1 MSNRLSWFI
10 IFWLIAVF
18 AFLYA
23 PIISVVIYSFNASK
37 LVTVWGGWSVKW
49 YGELAKDRQIIDA
62 AILSLEIAAISSTL
76 ATILGTI
83 AGYVLVRFPKFMG
96 RTAFSGMVNAPLV
109 MPEVITGLSMLL
121 LFISMQ
127 EVYKYAVAGLADQGM
142 GMASEAVRVGF
153 SWIDGRGLIT
163 VVIAHVTFTM
173 SYIAVVM
180 RSRFI
185 TLDMSLEEAAQDLGA
200 KPLKVFFVITL
211 PIVAPAI
218 VSGWLLG
225 FTISLDDLVITA
237 FTNGPGTTTLPQV
250 VFSKVRLGLDPKIN
264 ALATI
269 IITVVSIG
277 VIFATIHMRRAE
289 KQRQRDEQMAIR
301 AIAAKT

>member
-1 MSNRLSWFI
+1 MSNRLSWFVI
-10 IFWLIAVF
+10 AWLILVF

-23 PIISVVIYSFNASK
+23 PIISVIIYSFNASR
-37 LVTVWGGWSVKW
+37 LVTVWGGWSFKW
-49 YGELAKDRQIIDA
+49 YEALWNDRQIIEA
-62 AILSLEIAAISSTL
+62 AILSLEVAVISSTL
-76 ATILGTI
+76 ATILGTV

-121 LFISMQ
+121 LFIQMENLIGWPQ
-127 EVYKYAVAGLADQGM
+127 
-142 GMASEAVRVGF
+142 
-153 SWIDGRGLIT
+153 GRGLTT
-163 VVIAHVTFTM
+163 VIIAHVTFTM
-173 SYIAVVM
+173 SYVAIVM
-180 RSRFI
+180 RSRFLV
-185 TLDMSLEEAAQDLGA
+185 LDLSLEEAAQDLGA

-211 PIVAPAI
+211 PIVLPAI

-225 FTISLDDLVITA
+225 FTISLDDLVITN

-269 IITVVSIG
+269 IIAVVSVG
-277 VIFATIHMRRAE
+277 VLFATIHMRRSE

>member
-1 MSNRLSWFI
+1 VSNRISWFVI
-10 IFWLIAVF
+10 LWLVLVF

-23 PIISVVIYSFNASK
+23 PIVSVVIYSFNSSK
-37 LVTVWGGWSVKW
+37 LVTVWAGWSFKW
-49 YGELAKDRQIIDA
+49 YGELAKDRQIIEA

-121 LFISMQ
+121 LFIAMQ
-127 EVYKYAVAGLADQGM
+127 DLIGWPQ
-142 GMASEAVRVGF
+142 
-153 SWIDGRGLIT
+153 GRGLTT

-180 RSRFI
+180 RSRFL
-185 TLDMSLEEAAQDLGA
+185 TLDLSLEEAAQDLGA

-269 IITVVSIG
+269 IIAVVSIG
-277 VIFATIHMRRAE
+277 VIAATIHMRRSE

>member
-1 MSNRLSWFI
+1 MSNRLSWFVI
-10 IFWLIAVF
+10 GWMILVF

-23 PIISVVIYSFNASK
+23 PIISVIIYSFNASK
-37 LVTVWGGWSVKW
+37 LVTVWAGWSFKW
-49 YGELAKDRQIIDA
+49 YGELAKDRQIIEA
-62 AILSLEIAAISSTL
+62 AILSLEVAVISSTL
-76 ATILGTI
+76 ATVLGTI
-83 AGYVLVRFPKFMG
+83 AGYVLVRFPKFLG
-96 RTAFSGMVNAPLV
+96 RTTFSGMVNAPLV

-121 LFISMQ
+121 LFIQMENLIGWPQ
-127 EVYKYAVAGLADQGM
+127 
-142 GMASEAVRVGF
+142 
-153 SWIDGRGLIT
+153 GRGLTT
-163 VVIAHVTFTM
+163 VIIAHVTFTM

-180 RSRFI
+180 RSRFVV
-185 TLDMSLEEAAQDLGA
+185 LDLSLEEAAQDLGA

-225 FTISLDDLVITA
+225 FTISLDDLVITN

-250 VFSKVRLGLDPKIN
+250 VFSKIRLGLDPKIN
-264 ALATI
+264 ALASLI
-269 IITVVSIG
+269 IAVVSVG

-301 AIAAKT
+301 AIAAKA

>member
-1 MSNRLSWFI
+1 MSNRISWFVI
-10 IFWLIAVF
+10 AWLIIVF

-23 PIISVVIYSFNASK
+23 PIVSVVIYSFNDSK
-37 LVTVWGGWSVKW
+37 LVTVWGGFTLDRW
-49 YGELAKDRQIIDA
+49 YIALWNDRQIIDA
-62 AILSLEIAAISSTL
+62 AKLSLLIAAISSTL
-76 ATILGTI
+76 ATMIGTI

-121 LFISMQ
+121 LFISMEQ
-127 EVYKYAVAGLADQGM
+127 IIGWPQ
-142 GMASEAVRVGF
+142 
-153 SWIDGRGLIT
+153 GRGMTT
-163 VVIAHVTFTM
+163 VIIAHVTFTL

-180 RSRFI
+180 RSRFLV
-185 TLDMSLEEAAQDLGA
+185 LDLSLEEAAQDLGA
-200 KPLKVFFVITL
+200 KPLKVFFVITV
-211 PIVAPAI
+211 PIVLPAI

-269 IITVVSIG
+269 IIAIVSIG
-277 VIFATIHMRRAE
+277 VIIATFHMRRQE

-301 AIAAKT
+301 AIAKA

>member
-1 MSNRLSWFI
+1 MTNRLSWFVI
-10 IFWLIAVF
+10 GWMALVF
-18 AFLYA
+18 IFLYA
-23 PIISVVIYSFNASK
+23 PIVSVIFYSFNASK
-37 LVTVWGGWSVKW
+37 LVTVWGGFDTKW
-49 YGELAKDRQIIDA
+49 YGALLADRQIMDGVK
-62 AILSLEIAAISSTL
+62 LSLLIAAISSTL
-76 ATILGTI
+76 ATIIGTV

-121 LFISMQ
+121 LFIQMENLIGWPQ
-127 EVYKYAVAGLADQGM
+127 
-142 GMASEAVRVGF
+142 
-153 SWIDGRGLIT
+153 GRGLTT
-163 VVIAHVTFTM
+163 VIIAHVTFTM
-173 SYIAVVM
+173 SYIAIVM
-180 RSRFI
+180 RSRFLV
-185 TLDMSLEEAAQDLGA
+185 LDLSLEEAAQDLGA

-211 PIVAPAI
+211 PIVAPAL

-225 FTISLDDLVITA
+225 FTISLDDLVITN

-250 VFSKVRLGLDPKIN
+250 VFSKIRLGLDPKIN

-269 IITVVSIG
+269 IIAVVSVG
-277 VIFATIHMRRAE
+277 VLFATIHMRRSE

>member
-1 MSNRLSWFI
+1 MTNRISWFVI
-10 IFWLIAVF
+10 LWMLLVF

-23 PIISVVIYSFNASK
+23 PIVSVMVYSFNASK
-37 LVTVWGGWSVKW
+37 LVTVWGGFDTKW
-49 YGELAKDRQIIDA
+49 YGALWNDRQIIDA
-62 AILSLEIAAISSTL
+62 AKLSLLIAAISSTL
-76 ATILGTI
+76 ATIIGTV
-83 AGYVLVRFPKFMG
+83 AGYVLVRFPKFVG

-121 LFISMQ
+121 LFISM
-127 EVYKYAVAGLADQGM
+127 ENLIGWP
-142 GMASEAVRVGF
+142 R
-153 SWIDGRGLIT
+153 GRGLTT
-163 VVIAHVTFTM
+163 VIIAHVTFTL
-173 SYIAVVM
+173 SYVAVVM
-180 RSRFI
+180 RSRFL
-185 TLDMSLEEAAQDLGA
+185 TLDLSLEEAAQDLGA

-211 PIVAPAI
+211 PIVLPAI

-225 FTISLDDLVITA
+225 FTISLDDLVITS

-269 IITVVSIG
+269 IIAIVSIG
-277 VIFATIHMRRAE
+277 VVAATIHMRRQE

-301 AIAAKT
+301 AIAAQA

>member
-1 MSNRLSWFI
+1 MSNRISWFVI
-10 IFWLIAVF
+10 LWLVLVF

-23 PIISVVIYSFNASK
+23 PIISVVVYSFNASK
-37 LVTVWGGWSVKW
+37 LVTVWAGWSFKW
-49 YGELAKDRQIIDA
+49 YGELAKDRQIIEA

-121 LFISMQ
+121 LFIAMQ
-127 EVYKYAVAGLADQGM
+127 DLIGWP
-142 GMASEAVRVGF
+142 R
-153 SWIDGRGLIT
+153 GRGFTT

-180 RSRFI
+180 RSRFL
-185 TLDMSLEEAAQDLGA
+185 TLDLSLEEAAQDLGA

-211 PIVAPAI
+211 PIVLPAI

-269 IITVVSIG
+269 IIAVVSVG
-277 VIFATIHMRRAE
+277 VIAATIHMRRSE

>member
-1 MSNRLSWFI
+1 MSNRLSWVV
-10 IFWLIAVF
+10 IAWMIVVF

-23 PIISVVIYSFNASK
+23 PIVSVVVYSFNDSK
-37 LVTVWGGWSVKW
+37 LVTVWGGFTIDRW
-49 YGELAKDRQIIDA
+49 YIALWNDRQIIDA
-62 AILSLEIAAISSTL
+62 AKLSLLIAAISSTL
-76 ATILGTI
+76 ATIIGTV
-83 AGYVLVRFPKFMG
+83 AGYVLVRFPKFLG

-121 LFISMQ
+121 LFISMEQ
-127 EVYKYAVAGLADQGM
+127 LIGWPQ
-142 GMASEAVRVGF
+142 
-153 SWIDGRGLIT
+153 GRGLTT
-163 VVIAHVTFTM
+163 VVIAHVTFTL
-173 SYIAVVM
+173 SYVAVVM
-180 RSRFI
+180 RSRFL
-185 TLDMSLEEAAQDLGA
+185 TLDLSLEEAAQDLGA

-225 FTISLDDLVITA
+225 FTISLDDLVITS

-269 IITVVSIG
+269 IIAIVSVGVV
-277 VIFATIHMRRAE
+277 FATIHMRRQE
-289 KQRQRDEQMAIR
+289 VQRQRDEQMAIR
-301 AIAAKT
+301 AIAAQT

>member
-10 IFWLIAVF
+10 IAWLIAVF

-23 PIISVVIYSFNASK
+23 PIISVVIYSFNVSK
-37 LVTVWGGWSVKW
+37 LVTVWGGWSFKW

-62 AILSLEIAAISSTL
+62 AILSLQIAAISSTL

-83 AGYVLVRFPKFMG
+83 AGYVLVRFPKFLG

-121 LFISMQ
+121 LFIAMQ
-127 EVYKYAVAGLADQGM
+127 DL
-142 GMASEAVRVGF
+142 VG
-153 SWIDGRGLIT
+153 WPQGRGFTT
-163 VVIAHVTFTM
+163 VVIAHTTFTL

-180 RSRFI
+180 RSRFLV
-185 TLDMSLEEAAQDLGA
+185 LDLSLEEAAQDLGA

-269 IITVVSIG
+269 IIAVVSIG
-277 VIFATIHMRRAE
+277 VIIATIQMRRSE
-289 KQRQRDEQMAIR
+289 KLRQRDEQMAIR

>member
-1 MSNRLSWFI
+1 MNRLSWFVI
-10 IFWLIAVF
+10 IWMVLVF

-23 PIISVVIYSFNASK
+23 PIVSVVVYSFNASK
-37 LVTVWGGWSVKW
+37 LVTVWGGFDTKW
-49 YGELAKDRQIIDA
+49 YIALANDRQIIDA
-62 AILSLEIAAISSTL
+62 AKLSLLIGAVSSTL
-76 ATILGTI
+76 ATVIGTV
-83 AGYVLVRFPKFMG
+83 AGYVLVRFPKFLG

-121 LFISMQ
+121 LFISM
-127 EVYKYAVAGLADQGM
+127 EEFIG
-142 GMASEAVRVGF
+142 
-153 SWIDGRGLIT
+153 WPNGRGLTT
-163 VVIAHVTFTM
+163 VIIAHVTFTL
-173 SYIAVVM
+173 SYVAVVM
-180 RSRFI
+180 RSRFL
-185 TLDMSLEEAAQDLGA
+185 TLDLSLEEAAQDLGA

-225 FTISLDDLVITA
+225 FTISLDDLVITS

-269 IITVVSIG
+269 IVAIVSIG
-277 VIFATIHMRRAE
+277 VVLATVHMRRQEA
-289 KQRQRDEQMAIR
+289 QRQRDEQMAIR
-301 AIAAKT
+301 AIAAQT

>member
-1 MSNRLSWFI
+1 MTNRLSWFV

-23 PIISVVIYSFNASK
+23 PIISVVVYSFNDSK
-37 LVTVWGGWSVKW
+37 LVTVWGGFTLTRW
-49 YGELAKDRQIIDA
+49 YIALFNDRQIIDA
-62 AILSLEIAAISSTL
+62 ALLSLEIAAISSTL

-83 AGYVLVRFPKFMG
+83 AGYVLVRFPKFVG

-121 LFISMQ
+121 LFISMEQ
-127 EVYKYAVAGLADQGM
+127 FIGWPQ
-142 GMASEAVRVGF
+142 
-153 SWIDGRGLIT
+153 GRGLTT
-163 VVIAHVTFTM
+163 VIIAHVTFTM

-180 RSRFI
+180 RSRFLV
-185 TLDMSLEEAAQDLGA
+185 LDLSLEEAAQDLGA

-269 IITVVSIG
+269 IIAIVSIG

-301 AIAAKT
+301 AIAKA

>member
-1 MSNRLSWFI
+1 MSNRLSWFVI
-10 IFWLIAVF
+10 AWMILIF

-23 PIISVVIYSFNASK
+23 PIISVIIYSFNASK
-37 LVTVWGGWSVKW
+37 LVTVWAGWSFKW
-49 YGELAKDRQIIDA
+49 YGELAKDRQIIEA
-62 AILSLEIAAISSTL
+62 AILSLEVAVISSTL
-76 ATILGTI
+76 ATVLGTI
-83 AGYVLVRFPKFMG
+83 AGYVLVRFPKFLG
-96 RTAFSGMVNAPLV
+96 RTTFSGMVNAPLV

-121 LFISMQ
+121 LFIQMENLIGWPQ
-127 EVYKYAVAGLADQGM
+127 
-142 GMASEAVRVGF
+142 
-153 SWIDGRGLIT
+153 GRGLTT
-163 VVIAHVTFTM
+163 VIIAHVTFTM
-173 SYIAVVM
+173 SYIAIVM
-180 RSRFI
+180 RSRFLV
-185 TLDMSLEEAAQDLGA
+185 LDLSLEEAAQDLGA

-225 FTISLDDLVITA
+225 FTISLDDLVITN

-250 VFSKVRLGLDPKIN
+250 VFSKIRLGLDPKIN

-269 IITVVSIG
+269 IIAVVSVG

-301 AIAAKT
+301 AIAAKA

>member
-1 MSNRLSWFI
+1 VSNRISWFVI
-10 IFWLIAVF
+10 LWLVLVF

-37 LVTVWGGWSVKW
+37 LVTVWAGWSFKW
-49 YGELAKDRQIIDA
+49 YGELAKDRQIIEA

-76 ATILGTI
+76 ATILGTV

-121 LFISMQ
+121 LFIAMQ
-127 EVYKYAVAGLADQGM
+127 DLIGWPQ
-142 GMASEAVRVGF
+142 
-153 SWIDGRGLIT
+153 GRGLTT
-163 VVIAHVTFTM
+163 VIIAHVTFTM

-180 RSRFI
+180 RSRFL
-185 TLDMSLEEAAQDLGA
+185 TLDLSLEEAAQDLGA

-211 PIVAPAI
+211 PIVLPAI

-269 IITVVSIG
+269 IIAVVSVG
-277 VIFATIHMRRAE
+277 VIAATIHMRRSE

>member
-1 MSNRLSWFI
+1 MSSRISWFVI
-10 IFWLIAVF
+10 LWLVAVF

-37 LVTVWGGWSVKW
+37 LVTVWGGWSLKW
-49 YGELAKDRQIIDA
+49 YGALWNDRQIIDA

-83 AGYVLVRFPKFMG
+83 AGYVLVRFPKFLG

-121 LFISMQ
+121 LFISMEQ
-127 EVYKYAVAGLADQGM
+127 LIGWPQ
-142 GMASEAVRVGF
+142 
-153 SWIDGRGLIT
+153 GRGLTT
-163 VVIAHVTFTM
+163 VVIAHTTFTL
-173 SYIAVVM
+173 SYVAVVM
-180 RSRFI
+180 RSRFLV
-185 TLDMSLEEAAQDLGA
+185 LDLSLEEAAQDLGA

-211 PIVAPAI
+211 PIVTPAV

-225 FTISLDDLVITA
+225 FTISLDDLVITS
-237 FTNGPGTTTLPQV
+237 FTNGPGSTTLPQV

-264 ALATI
+264 ALAAI
-269 IITVVSIG
+269 IIAVVSVG
-277 VIFATIHMRRAE
+277 VIIATIHMRRSE
-289 KQRQRDEQMAIR
+289 KLRQRDEQMAIR

>member
-1 MSNRLSWFI
+1 MSSRISWFVI
-10 IFWLIAVF
+10 LWLVVVF

-23 PIISVVIYSFNASK
+23 PIVSVVVYSFNASK
-37 LVTVWGGWSVKW
+37 LVTVWGGWSFKW
-49 YGELAKDRQIIDA
+49 YGALANDRAIIDA

-83 AGYVLVRFPKFMG
+83 AGYVLVRFPKFLG

-121 LFISMQ
+121 LFISMEQ
-127 EVYKYAVAGLADQGM
+127 LIGWPQ
-142 GMASEAVRVGF
+142 
-153 SWIDGRGLIT
+153 GRGFTT
-163 VVIAHVTFTM
+163 VVIAHTTFTL
-173 SYIAVVM
+173 SYVAVVM
-180 RSRFI
+180 RSRFLV
-185 TLDMSLEEAAQDLGA
+185 LDLSLEEAAQDLGA
-200 KPLKVFFVITL
+200 KPFKVFFVITL
-211 PIVAPAI
+211 PIVMPAI

-225 FTISLDDLVITA
+225 FTISLDDLVITS
-237 FTNGPGTTTLPQV
+237 FTNGPGSTTLPQV

-269 IITVVSIG
+269 IIAVVSIG

-301 AIAAKT
+301 AIAAQS

>member
-1 MSNRLSWFI
+1 MTSRLHWFVI
-10 IFWLIAVF
+10 LWLVAVF

-23 PIISVVIYSFNASK
+23 PIVSVVVYSFNASK
-37 LVTVWGGWSVKW
+37 LVTVWAGWSFKW
-49 YGELAKDRQIIDA
+49 YGALANDRQIIDA

-76 ATILGTI
+76 ATILGTV
-83 AGYVLVRFPKFMG
+83 AGYVLVRFPKFIG

-121 LFISMQ
+121 LFISMEQ
-127 EVYKYAVAGLADQGM
+127 LIGWPQ
-142 GMASEAVRVGF
+142 
-153 SWIDGRGLIT
+153 GRGLTT
-163 VVIAHVTFTM
+163 VVIAHTTFTL

-180 RSRFI
+180 RSRFLV
-185 TLDMSLEEAAQDLGA
+185 LDLSLEEAAQDLGA
-200 KPLKVFFVITL
+200 RPLKVFFVITL

-269 IITVVSIG
+269 IIAIVSVG
-277 VIFATIHMRRAE
+277 VIIATIHMRRQEA
-289 KQRQRDEQMAIR
+289 QRQRDEQMAIR
-301 AIAAKT
+301 AIAAQT

>member
-1 MSNRLSWFI
+1 MSNRISWFVL
-10 IFWLIAVF
+10 FWLVLVF
-18 AFLYA
+18 VFLYA
-23 PIISVVIYSFNASK
+23 PIVSVVVYSFNASK
-37 LVTVWGGWSVKW
+37 LVTVWAGWSFKW

-62 AILSLEIAAISSTL
+62 AILSLEVAAISATL
-76 ATILGTI
+76 ATVLGTI
-83 AGYVLVRFPKFMG
+83 AGYVLVRFPKFVG

-109 MPEVITGLSMLL
+109 MPEVITGLSLLL
-121 LFISMQ
+121 LFISMR
-127 EVYKYAVAGLADQGM
+127 GIIGWPQGN
-142 GMASEAVRVGF
+142 GMT
-153 SWIDGRGLIT
+153 T
-163 VVIAHVTFTM
+163 VIIAHVTFTL

-180 RSRFI
+180 RSRFLV
-185 TLDMSLEEAAQDLGA
+185 LDLSLEEAAQDLGA

-269 IITVVSIG
+269 IIAVVSVG

>member
-1 MSNRLSWFI
+1 MTNRIHWVVIL
-10 IFWLIAVF
+10 WLVAVF

-23 PIISVVIYSFNASK
+23 PIVSVVIYSFNASK
-37 LVTVWGGWSVKW
+37 LVTLWAGWSLKW

-83 AGYVLVRFPKFMG
+83 AGYVLVRFPKFIG
-96 RTAFSGMVNAPLV
+96 RTSFSGMVNAPLV

-121 LFISMQ
+121 LFISMEQ
-127 EVYKYAVAGLADQGM
+127 LIGWPQ
-142 GMASEAVRVGF
+142 
-153 SWIDGRGLIT
+153 GRGFTT
-163 VVIAHVTFTM
+163 VVIAHTTFTL

-180 RSRFI
+180 RSRFLV
-185 TLDMSLEEAAQDLGA
+185 LDLSLEEAAQDLGA
-200 KPLKVFFVITL
+200 RPLKVFFVITL

-237 FTNGPGTTTLPQV
+237 FTNGPGTSTLPQV

-269 IITVVSIG
+269 IIAVVSVG
-277 VIFATIHMRRAE
+277 VIIATIHMRRQEA
-289 KQRQRDEQMAIR
+289 QRQRDEQMAFR
-301 AIAAKT
+301 AVAKA